1 MRHLK
6 EFKTMISEKTVPKSI
21 KNLKRTVIL
30 LLIIII
36 VLTGIEFN
44 YRISQTTDI

>member
-6 EFKTMISEKTVPKSI
+6 DFKALISEKTVPKNI
-21 KNLKRTVIL
+21 KILKRTVIF

-36 VLTGIEFN
+36 VLTGIELS
-44 YRISQTTDI
+44 YKIK